1 MRQPV
6 SSATGRQEQP
16 RRSGESSLRSLWLG
30 ALGRSRERPLSRAHQ
45 PLARVLVCTPG
56 LLCLPHLSSA
66 PAMPFPTQL
75 SHWPGQLNTWGQKA
89 QEAGNGPP
97 SQLHRFLIK
106 TFFFTYW
113 KTLSNLLY
121 ISTGSLP
128 LPPNRLWGFSL
139 KQGEDA
145 PWFFRAQN
153 CKVTKFELGVH

>member
-66 PAMPFPTQL
+66 LAMPFPTQL

-106 TFFFTYW
+106 NFFFYILEDSFQPFVHIYRFSPSAPQSFMGLLF
-113 KTLSNLLY
+113 KTRR
-121 ISTGSLP
+121 GCSLVLQSP
-128 LPPNRLWGFSL
+128 
-139 KQGEDA
+139 
-145 PWFFRAQN
+145 
-153 CKVTKFELGVH
+153 EL